1 MATAIGTLTPLLTT
15 LANQSSILTAFST
28 SLTGVNTAFAG
39 GITQNMMILST
50 LSTGLDAT
58 TLSIMKMT
66 EAFKELAGVNLSS
79 ISGIP
84 WNNMTNF
91 GKTPGG
97 SIILAKNANNNFTI
111 EKNTAKNLEHMDGQV
126 TQLVQVNKNLQ
137 ALLDAFLTNNGQSG
151 EIRLQ
156 IDGKTVS
163 RVIERRADN
172 NTGILPGTGP

>member
-1 MATAIGTLTPLLTT
+1 
-15 LANQSSILTAFST
+15 
-28 SLTGVNTAFAG
+28 
-39 GITQNMMILST
+39 
-50 LSTGLDAT
+50 
-58 TLSIMKMT
+58 
-66 EAFKELAGVNLSS
+66 
-79 ISGIP
+79 
-84 WNNMTNF
+84 
-91 GKTPGG
+91 
-97 SIILAKNANNNFTI
+97 
-111 EKNTAKNLEHMDGQV
+111 MDGQV